1 MCKLYLHIVNLPEPE
16 TRPQLSISNPRETH
30 TKQETDMLNLLTRSM
45 MTAASRNPDAPTS
58 HEEEARKRILR
69 EYRRQQDMNFLR
81 HTDRYRNFW

>member
-1 MCKLYLHIVNLPEPE
+1 
-16 TRPQLSISNPRETH
+16 
-30 TKQETDMLNLLTRSM
+30 MLNLLARSM
-45 MTAASRNPDAPTS
+45 MTAAGRNPDAPTS